1 MSPGSETVVRITWES
16 LCKVHPQG
24 SGSEKMNEILPF
36 VSRGPKT
43 TPLQSPRR
51 TRRTQDVI
59 VPIAKIYYR
68 ERRHSKVSKGE
79 KCMG

>member
-1 MSPGSETVVRITWES
+1 
-16 LCKVHPQG
+16 
-24 SGSEKMNEILPF
+24 MNEILPF